1 MKWKSLRKCSTV
13 CFLIRKKVTGQNFL
27 SFARLWKL
35 AKIKGTFLPAKNNE
49 ATTSCKTAWDI
60 SPYFGLNSLAM
71 ILCLWSPLLLAI
83 QDHAEKF
90 EEQLWME
97 GRRKVS
103 ITSHRSVTSSDLKW
117 VSQHFCTWSV
127 STHSSGLSFIPIV
140 HPCAVFVTCHM
151 IRVSFILYI
160 KNYNCLLSFRFIF
173 YFTNE
178 ATLVQH
184 EQARVSFILYI
195 KNYNCLLSF
204 RFIFYF
210 TNEATLVQ
218 HEQESKIWPWVWL
231 WSGYEMV

>member
-49 ATTSCKTAWDI
+49 ATTSCKTAWDT

-127 STHSSGLSFIPIV
+127 STHSTGLSFIPIV
-140 HPCAVFVTCHM
+140 HPCAVFVTCH
-151 IRVSFILYI
+151 I
-160 KNYNCLLSFRFIF
+160 
-173 YFTNE
+173 
-178 ATLVQH
+178 
-184 EQARVSFILYI
+184 RVSFILYI

-231 WSGYEMV
+231 WSGYEMA